1 MAHSPTASA
10 AALEDLY
17 VKHHGWLVAWL
28 RRRLPNLDLAA
39 DLAQD
44 TFTRLLAAERNGRDI
59 GMREPRAYLATVA
72 NRLVAN
78 HLQRQALEQAWL
90 DTLAAL
96 PEAMA
101 PSPEQQLVI
110 FQALQEIETMLQG
123 LPPPV
128 RQAFLLSQIDGLS
141 YAEIAERLHVTPRT
155 IKRYMAQAFTQCILL
170 VG

>member
-1 MAHSPTASA
+1 MAHPPPASA
-10 AALEDLY
+10 AAFEDLY
-17 VKHHGWLVAWL
+17 VQHHGWLVGWL

-44 TFTRLLAAERNGRDI
+44 TFIRLLAAERNGRDI

-90 DTLAAL
+90 ETLAAL

-110 FQALQEIETMLQG
+110 FQALQEIEAMLQG
-123 LPPPV
+123 LPTPV
-128 RQAFLLSQIDGLS
+128 RQAFLMSQIDGLT
-141 YAEIAERLHVTPRT
+141 YADIAERLHVTPRT

-170 VG
+170 VD